1 MRWTRSFFRVA
12 LNDSAQALSQHTPVR
27 PTEGRI
33 LWCSRC
39 RANCCEVYWLPR
51 PRVEDRDVLLV
62 GAAAHGHI
70 DGVADEVGSHVVGH
84 GVSDDLLG

>member
-51 PRVEDRDVLLV
+51 SEWKIVTFFWWGQRRTAISMASQTRSVLMLS
-62 GAAAHGHI
+62 AMA
-70 DGVADEVGSHVVGH
+70 
-84 GVSDDLLG
+84 